1 MHKARVST
9 HPPDSKSLLLN
20 ICESTKHTQL
30 EMLQFAAKKTH
41 KKQKT
46 ETPGIQSPQQNNN
59 LGNMM
64 GEDVN

>member
-1 MHKARVST
+1 
-9 HPPDSKSLLLN
+9 LL
-20 ICESTKHTQL
+20 Q
-30 EMLQFAAKKTH
+30 KK
-41 KKQKT
+41 KNT